1 MSDTL
6 PLEAEFYQQNFGQEW
21 SGPAVHR
28 FRFVLARPIQLIPV
42 LLGISLITF
51 VMIHL
56 IPGDPARILLGAKAT
71 PAAIA
76 AIHEKF
82 GLDRPIFVQYF
93 YFLFNLVQGDLGRSI
108 MYRSAVLGVVA
119 SRIAPTIWLIGFALL
134 ISVVLSVVLASL
146 AATKRGGAID
156 QSIRLFSTIGLGLP
170 AFWLGIVFMMVFSV
184 RLGWFP
190 VSGYGEGF
198 VDHLHHMCL
207 PAFTLA
213 LSLVPIITRNL
224 RASLIA
230 ESAADYVV
238 AARAKGVPGRAIFQ
252 HHIFRNSLLPTV
264 SLFGVN
270 VGWMI
275 GGTVVVET
283 VFSVPGLGQLMV
295 SSIFARDYLVVQA
308 VTLIL
313 ALGVVLTN
321 FAVDI
326 LTVVLDPRVG
336 A

>member
-1 MSDTL
+1 M
-6 PLEAEFYQQNFGQEW
+6 
-21 SGPAVHR
+21 HR
-28 FRFVLARPIQLIPV
+28 FLFVLFRPFQLIPV
-42 LLGISLITF
+42 LLGISVITF
-51 VMIHL
+51 VLIHL

-71 PAAIA
+71 PAAIS

-93 YFLFNLVQGDLGRSI
+93 YFLVNLLQGDLGRSI
-108 MYRSAVLGVVA
+108 MYRSPVLSVVV
-119 SRIAPTIWLIGFALL
+119 SRIAPTIWLISFAVV
-134 ISVVLSVVLASL
+134 ISVILSVLLASL
-146 AATKRGGAID
+146 AATRRGGAID

-190 VSGYGEGF
+190 VSGYGDGF
-198 VDHLHHMCL
+198 IDHLHHMCL

-238 AARAKGVPGRAIFQ
+238 AARAKGVPARAIFL
-252 HHIFRNSLLPTV
+252 HHVFRNSLLPTV